1 MLTFYWL
8 KWMDSNLQE
17 NKQVLG
23 IRFQVFFNLAAG
35 RFAYHKILAHGYTHA
50 IYVFLLQDKKKAHS
64 RKFSHRI

>member
-1 MLTFYWL
+1 
-8 KWMDSNLQE
+8 MDSNLQE

-23 IRFQVFFNLAAG
+23 IRFQVFFFYLAAG
-35 RFAYHKILAHGYTHA
+35 RFDYHKILAHGYTHA